1 MWFNLLFVIFVV
13 ATCLNYML
21 LDIKVDKIKRD
32 SLNKDQVIATISKGG
47 KLDMEMIV
55 SSGRGYVPSTEN
67 KKYIEVNPTNILSQ
81 QKQKRLLRSDIILA
95 SDFQSYSICVE
106 VLKEWFFEKFEPNY
120 FNSIYVDGGHSF
132 DEFRKFADIKQQIK
146 QGQLMR
152 LLLR

>member
-1 MWFNLLFVIFVV
+1 MQKDFN
-13 ATCLNYML
+13 
-21 LDIKVDKIKRD
+21 
-32 SLNKDQVIATISKGG
+32 
-47 KLDMEMIV
+47 MIDV
-55 SSGRGYVPSTEN
+55 QTGN
-67 KKYIEVNPTNILSQ
+67 KKYIEVNPTNILLK

-146 QGQLMR
+146 RTNPIAAMVPNINVEHNRNWIDSFPEQRSIIMR
-152 LLLR
+152 RSRLDGWIC